1 MMILAIALGICLGG
15 FGIGACAILIAIAIS
30 IFKD

>member
-1 MMILAIALGICLGG
+1 MILDIALGILLGG